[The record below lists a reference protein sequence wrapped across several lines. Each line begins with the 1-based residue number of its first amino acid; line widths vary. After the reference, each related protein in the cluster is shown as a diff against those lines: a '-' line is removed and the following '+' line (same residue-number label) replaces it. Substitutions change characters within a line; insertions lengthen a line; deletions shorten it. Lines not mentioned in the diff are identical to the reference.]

1 MMQGYELMQSLGDT
15 DLSQLLVEIR
25 CVDQRPFPHFLI
37 KHVFIPGDEVGAE
50 ELLHLH
56 GDVHG
61 YWDDVIEEDHEGQE
75 VSEGPE
81 ELRTWA
87 S

>member
-1 MMQGYELMQSLGDT
+1 MHSLGDT
-15 DLSQLLVEIR
+15 DLSQLLIQIR
-25 CVDQRPFPHFLI
+25 RVDQRPLPHFLI
-37 KHVFIPGDEVGAE
+37 KHVFVPGDEVGAE

-61 YWDDVIEEDHEGQE
+61 DRDDVIEEDHEGQE

-81 ELRTWA
+81 ELRTLA
-87 S
+87 T